1 MENILSARSITTG
14 YDKNIIITNASF
26 DVEPGEFIGIIGKN
40 GAGKSTLLKS
50 LRGFLPLVKG
60 SITLF
65 GKELKSYSQRELAVQ
80 IAYLQQQVEMTFD
93 YTARDMVMAG
103 RYPYKKW
110 WEQSSDSDADI
121 VDACMQY
128 TGVMELANTP
138 IRAMSGGQRQRV
150 YLAKVLAQQTHVLFL
165 DEPAS
170 GLDLFY
176 QEEIFRFC
184 QEMCKYGKTVIMVV
198 HELNLAARYCSRL
211 MLLKEGNIIAD
222 GNPGDVLT
230 DGLLTEAYGVDI
242 RSLINKETGHVDIF
256 TVPAPDDSRKKE
268 LIKTIIGD
276 KHNHGKA
283 VAYE

>member
-1 MENILSARSITTG
+1 
-14 YDKNIIITNASF
+14 
-26 DVEPGEFIGIIGKN
+26 
-40 GAGKSTLLKS
+40 
-50 LRGFLPLVKG
+50 
-60 SITLF
+60 
-65 GKELKSYSQRELAVQ
+65 
-80 IAYLQQQVEMTFD
+80 MTFD

-110 WEQSSDSDADI
+110 WEQSSDSDTDI

-256 TVPAPDDSRKKE
+256 TVPAPDDGRKKE

-276 KHNHGKA
+276 RHNHGKE